1 MPCVKAGGTKTV
13 ELQMHL
19 VVTQPPQCTV
29 VDTVI
34 ALESVSIPWNERD
47 TYDVNDVLVE
57 SNAQAINIS
66 CDPTIRPYP
75 KVKLRLLGKTAA
87 YSDLVLQT
95 SYPGLGL
102 KFFYDN
108 QPFVFGPGG
117 GIDVDLEK
125 GSHIGFHIY
134 LVQDNKFPFSYI
146 AFSASATMVME
157 LL

>member
-19 VVTQPPQCTV
+19 VVTQPPPCTV
-29 VDTVI
+29 GDTVI
-34 ALESVSIPWNERD
+34 GLHSVVIPWSERD

-57 SNAQAINIS
+57 TGAQAINIS
-66 CDPTIRPYP
+66 CDPTIRPFP

-117 GIDVDLEK
+117 GIDLDLEEDR
-125 GSHIGFHIY
+125 SVGFFIY
-134 LVQDNKFPFSYI
+134 LVQDNKFPQSSI
-146 AFSASATMVME
+146 AYSASATMVME